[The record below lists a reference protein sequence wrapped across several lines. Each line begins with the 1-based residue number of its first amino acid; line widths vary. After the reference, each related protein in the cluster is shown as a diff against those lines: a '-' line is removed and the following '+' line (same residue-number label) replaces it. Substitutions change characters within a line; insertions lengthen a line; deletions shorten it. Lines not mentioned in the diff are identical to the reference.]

1 MLDQDI
7 ILNSGRNTMLYA
19 FELSGEHDSLPYA
32 EALACLRKEGILF
45 EQKYCFDQCLVVDI
59 PDMPELYGKLQKVS
73 GSIALAHHILKVI
86 TVCENDENSIIDIAE
101 KADISEHITPGK
113 TYVVRAKR
121 IKHNSNLNCAN
132 MERRIGGAIYRK
144 GYSADLQEADVEFR
158 LIFAEKCVFGS
169 IIATVDRSAYEAR
182 APHKKPFFYPGVLR
196 PRIARALVNL
206 AQVGEGDII
215 FDPFCGTAGILVE
228 AGMLNAYVIGLEVRQ
243 KIAIGASMN
252 LRYFNADHDLILG
265 DATSVPLE
273 DECIDAIITDP
284 PYGRSARIEA
294 SSIHHL
300 YSESFREM
308 YRVLKRGSIAVIV
321 SEMDIKGHADESGFV
336 IVERY
341 FQRVHKSLTRNITI
355 LQKN

>member
-1 MLDQDI
+1 MLYQDL

-19 FELSGEHDSLPYA
+19 FELSGEHQSLSYA
-32 EALACLRKEGILF
+32 EALACLSKEDILF
-45 EQKYCFDQCLVVDI
+45 EQKYFFDQCLVVDI
-59 PDMPELYGKLQKVS
+59 PDMPGLCGKLQNVA
-73 GSIALAHHILKVI
+73 GSIALGHHILKVI
-86 TVCENDENSIIDIAE
+86 TVCENEESTIIDIAE
-101 KADISEHITPGK
+101 KADISEHINPAM

-121 IKHNSNLNCAN
+121 IKHNTNLNCAE

-144 GYSADLQEADVEFR
+144 GYNANLKEADVEFR

-169 IIATVDRSAYEAR
+169 IIASVDRSAYEAR

-206 AQVGEGDII
+206 AQAKEGDIV

-228 AGMLNAYVIGLEVRQ
+228 AGMLNSYVIGLEVRQ

-252 LRYFNADHDLILG
+252 LRHFNANHDLIMG
-265 DATSVPLE
+265 DATRVPLE
-273 DECIDAIITDP
+273 DECVDAIITDP

-300 YSESFREM
+300 YSESFKEM
-308 YRVLKRGSIAVIV
+308 YRVLKKGATAVIV
-321 SEMDIKGHADESGFV
+321 SEMDIKEHAADSDFV
-336 IVERY
+336 IVEKY
-341 FQRVHKSLTRNITI
+341 VQRVHKSLTRNITI